1 MKNKEAYKQAFKH
14 VHYQKE
20 VNLNQKR
27 IPKSLITFVT
37 SFIILLS
44 TFTVAYAFDI
54 GGIQSKI
61 EVWFHGEKRMIQYEE
76 VEDHVYHF
84 YTTDEDGNV
93 IDMGTHSGSKGTL
106 TGIEPMSGDEL
117 AESMNDNSEIV
128 YDEKEDKLYK
138 VNEYTNMELIYED
151 EYNCLYHKLDGVY
164 YTKLG
169 SDKEEKLYDY
179 NGEIGL
185 TILEG
190 YVKFQEREIHYND
203 DIIDKQKII
212 KVW

>member
-20 VNLNQKR
+20 VNLSQNR

-54 GGIQSKI
+54 GGIQSKL
-61 EVWFHGEKRMIQYEE
+61 EMWFHGEKRMIQYEE
-76 VEDHVYHF
+76 VEDHAYHF

-93 IDMGTHSGSKGTL
+93 VDMGINMGFKGTL

-117 AESMNDNSEIV
+117 AESMNDDSEIV
-128 YDEKEDKLYK
+128 YDEKEDKYFFYYQNK
-138 VNEYTNMELIYED
+138 VVDITHMF
-151 EYNCLYHKLDGVY
+151 
-164 YTKLG
+164 
-169 SDKEEKLYDY
+169 DKEKECYLVIN
-179 NGEIGL
+179 NGEKDIYFVISYKDQIDGDS
-185 TILEG
+185 TISQYSDENAEVIQG
-190 YVKFQEREIHYND
+190 VKVK
-203 DIIDKQKII
+203 DIKDRFVRI
-212 KVW
+212 K

>member
-93 IDMGTHSGSKGTL
+93 IDMGTL

>member
-117 AESMNDNSEIV
+117 AESYLVINNG
-128 YDEKEDKLYK
+128 EKDIYFVISYEDKIDDDCTISQYSDENATVTQGVK
-138 VNEYTNMELIYED
+138 V
-151 EYNCLYHKLDGVY
+151 K
-164 YTKLG
+164 
-169 SDKEEKLYDY
+169 
-179 NGEIGL
+179 
-185 TILEG
+185 
-190 YVKFQEREIHYND
+190 
-203 DIIDKQKII
+203 DIKNRFVRI
-212 KVW
+212 K

>member
-61 EVWFHGEKRMIQYEE
+61 EVWFHGE
-76 VEDHVYHF
+76 
-84 YTTDEDGNV
+84 
-93 IDMGTHSGSKGTL
+93 HSGSKGTL

-128 YDEKEDKLYK
+128 YDEKEDKCLFYYQDK
-138 VNEYTNMELIYED
+138 AIDITKMFDKEKECYLVINNGEKDIYFVISYED
-151 EYNCLYHKLDGVY
+151 KMDDDCTISQYSDENATVTQGV
-164 YTKLG
+164 K
-169 SDKEEKLYDY
+169 
-179 NGEIGL
+179 
-185 TILEG
+185 
-190 YVKFQEREIHYND
+190 VK
-203 DIIDKQKII
+203 DIKDRFVRI
-212 KVW
+212 K

>member
-1 MKNKEAYKQAFKH
+1 MDY
-14 VHYQKE
+14 
-20 VNLNQKR
+20 
-27 IPKSLITFVT
+27 
-37 SFIILLS
+37 SFS
-44 TFTVAYAFDI
+44 F
-54 GGIQSKI
+54 S
-61 EVWFHGEKRMIQYEE
+61 
-76 VEDHVYHF
+76 
-84 YTTDEDGNV
+84 
-93 IDMGTHSGSKGTL
+93 
-106 TGIEPMSGDEL
+106 
-117 AESMNDNSEIV
+117 
-128 YDEKEDKLYK
+128 YDEKEDKLYE
-138 VNEYTNMELIYED
+138 VIDDLIRGNNIEELLGLAPETIYED